1 MTAKDSK
8 SYLRYLNKLVDQ
20 YKNNYRYSVNKK
32 PINADYPALTQ
43 NIESNQVR
51 DQRSILE
58 IKVKQCLIIKFY
70 YKKRIGT
77 CYRH

>member
-20 YKNNYRYSVNKK
+20 YKNTYRYSVHKK

-58 IKVKQCLIIKFY
+58 IKVK
-70 YKKRIGT
+70 
-77 CYRH
+77 